1 MDDVPSTD
9 PSPGKDSPEVLEAR
23 LTRLEAEVR
32 MLRADV
38 ARLAN
43 TVRAE
48 PPPAS
53 ARPEERQ
60 PSPADAPSPAH
71 EAPSA
76 GPEDTT
82 KPPLWYRVQH
92 VLEGENWLNLIGIG
106 LLLFGVLFLFKYAID
121 QGWITPL
128 VRIAAGV
135 GIGVGLMGAGGRLK
149 KARPALSQ
157 VLLGGGIAVLYAS
170 TFAAYQLYDLLP
182 YALAFATMVG
192 ITGVA
197 FGLSVRQGRA
207 VLAVIGTA
215 GGLATPFLLYVE
227 GGTLAGLA
235 GYTSLVLLGAGAIY
249 WRHAW
254 ATLAWTAFG
263 GGTLA
268 LLAGAVDILFNAST
282 TMSVDRAAFQGSLLV
297 LLAISGFIPT
307 IRVLRAGS
315 RSAEPTPW
323 TPVVLALGAPLV
335 VLTLTAA
342 AWDLPDLAMG
352 LIALGSALG
361 YAGGYV
367 RLATG
372 TAGRLAQAHGL
383 AAAALAIVAWHLFFE
398 VPARAL
404 FLAAEAVLL
413 LSVARGQGVASFAW
427 AGRALL
433 AGVATLVLNYLVDV
447 PALQPPFFNGP
458 AIALG
463 LAIGCGVLAALV
475 TQRSVLRVV
484 YASAAHGLALGWL
497 LHQLVPLPN
506 GQAYASIAWAIYA
519 LLLLAIGVRTRRL
532 FLRRVAF
539 GTLLLLVAKLFF
551 VDLAQLSAGWR
562 ILLFLGIGASFLVLS
577 YAFPS
582 LWQPPPAERSSNEP
596 SSEEPPSE
604 DVPV

>member
-9 PSPGKDSPEVLEAR
+9 PSPGEDARDPLEAR

-32 MLRADV
+32 TLRADV
-38 ARLAN
+38 ARLAE
-43 TVRAE
+43 TVRAA
-48 PPPAS
+48 PPPA
-53 ARPEERQ
+53 AAAPEDRPA
-60 PSPADAPSPAH
+60 SPAEAPSPTR

-76 GPEDTT
+76 APEDPT
-82 KPPLWYRVQH
+82 KRSLWHRVQH
-92 VLEGENWLNLIGIG
+92 VLEGANWLNLIGIG

-128 VRIAAGV
+128 VRVAAGV
-135 GIGVGLMGAGGRLK
+135 GIGIGLMVAGGRLK
-149 KARPALSQ
+149 EARPALSQ
-157 VLLGGGIAVLYAS
+157 VLLGGGIAALYAS
-170 TFAAYQLYDLLP
+170 IFAAYQLYELLP
-182 YALAFATMVG
+182 YALAFAAMVG

-197 FGLSVRQGRA
+197 FALSVRQDRA

-254 ATLAWTAFG
+254 ATLAWTAFVV
-263 GGTLA
+263 GTLA

-282 TMSVDRAAFQGSLLV
+282 TMNVDRAAFQGSVLV
-297 LLAISGFIPT
+297 LLAISGFIPSM
-307 IRVLRAGS
+307 RALRTVTAK
-315 RSAEPTPW
+315 PTPW
-323 TPVVLALGAPLV
+323 TPVLLALGAPVV

-367 RLATG
+367 RLHRAT
-372 TAGRLAQAHGL
+372 ASRLAQAHGL
-383 AAAALAIVAWHLFFE
+383 AAAALAIVAWHQFFE

-413 LSVARGQGVASFAW
+413 LTLARWQGAASFAW

-433 AGVATLVLNYLVDV
+433 AGVASLVLNYLVYV
-447 PALQPPFFNGP
+447 PALQPPLLNGP
-458 AIALG
+458 ALALG
-463 LAIGCGVLAALV
+463 LAILGGGLAALLA
-475 TQRSVLRVV
+475 QRSVLRVV
-484 YASAAHGLALGWL
+484 YASAAHGLTLGWL

-519 LLLLAIGVRTRRL
+519 LVLLAIGVRTQRFL
-532 FLRRVAF
+532 LRRVAL
-539 GTLLLLVAKLFF
+539 GTLLLLVAKLFV

-562 ILLFLGIGASFLVLS
+562 ILLFLGIGASFLLLS

-582 LWQPPPAERSSNEP
+582 LWQPPGVEP
-596 SSEEPPSE
+596 SPEEPASE
-604 DVPV
+604 DVPA

>member
-1 MDDVPSTD
+1 M
-9 PSPGKDSPEVLEAR
+9 
-23 LTRLEAEVR
+23 
-32 MLRADV
+32 
-38 ARLAN
+38 
-43 TVRAE
+43 
-48 PPPAS
+48 
-53 ARPEERQ
+53 
-60 PSPADAPSPAH
+60 
-71 EAPSA
+71 
-76 GPEDTT
+76 
-82 KPPLWYRVQH
+82 
-92 VLEGENWLNLIGIG
+92 
-106 LLLFGVLFLFKYAID
+106 
-121 QGWITPL
+121 
-128 VRIAAGV
+128 
-135 GIGVGLMGAGGRLK
+135 
-149 KARPALSQ
+149 
-157 VLLGGGIAVLYAS
+157 LLGGGIAALYAS
-170 TFAAYQLYDLLP
+170 IFAAYQLYDLLP

-197 FGLSVRQGRA
+197 FGLSVRQDRA

-254 ATLAWTAFG
+254 ATLAWTAFA

-268 LLAGAVDILFNAST
+268 LLAGAVDIIFNAST

-297 LLAISGFIPT
+297 LLAVSGFIPS

-367 RLATG
+367 RLHGG

-383 AAAALAIVAWHLFFE
+383 AAAALAIVAWSLFFE
-398 VPARAL
+398 VPVRAL

-413 LSVARGQGVASFAW
+413 LTLARWQGAASFAW

-433 AGVATLVLNYLVDV
+433 AGVASLVLNYLVYV
-447 PALQPPFFNGP
+447 PALQPPLFNGP

-463 LAIGCGVLAALV
+463 LAILCGVLAAVLA
-475 TQRSVLRVV
+475 QRSVLRVV

-519 LLLLAIGVRTRRL
+519 LVLLAIGVRTRRL
-532 FLRRVAF
+532 LLRRVAL

-562 ILLFLGIGASFLVLS
+562 ILLFLGIGASFLLLS

-582 LWQPPPAERSSNEP
+582 LWQPPAESSP
-596 SSEEPPSE
+596 EEPPPE
-604 DVPV
+604 DILA

>member
-9 PSPGKDSPEVLEAR
+9 PSPGEDARDVLEAR

-32 MLRADV
+32 TLRADV
-38 ARLAN
+38 ARLAE

-53 ARPEERQ
+53 AMPEDRQ
-60 PSPADAPSPAH
+60 PSPAEAPSPAP

-76 GPEDTT
+76 GLEDTT
-82 KPPLWYRVQH
+82 KPPLWHRVQH
-92 VLEGENWLNLIGIG
+92 AVEGENLLNLIGIG

-128 VRIAAGV
+128 VRVAAGA
-135 GIGVGLMGAGGRLK
+135 GIGIGLMVAGGRLK
-149 KARPALSQ
+149 EARPALSQ
-157 VLLGGGIAVLYAS
+157 VLLGGGIAALYAS
-170 TFAAYQLYDLLP
+170 IFAAYQLYDLLP
-182 YALAFATMVG
+182 YALAFAAMVG

-197 FGLSVRQGRA
+197 FGLSVRQDRA

-254 ATLAWTAFG
+254 ATLAWTAFA

-268 LLAGAVDILFNAST
+268 LLAGAVDIIFNAST
-282 TMSVDRAAFQGSLLV
+282 TMNVDRAAFQGSLLV
-297 LLAISGFIPT
+297 LLAISGFIPS
-307 IRVLRAGS
+307 IRVLRAGP
-315 RSAEPTPW
+315 RAAKPTPW
-323 TPVVLALGAPLV
+323 TPVALALGAPLV

-342 AWDLPDLAMG
+342 AWDLADLAMG

-367 RLATG
+367 RLYGA

-413 LSVARGQGVASFAW
+413 LTLARWQGAASFAW
-427 AGRALL
+427 AGRAVL
-433 AGVATLVLNYLVDV
+433 AGVASLVLNYLVYV
-447 PALQPPFFNGP
+447 PALQPPLFNGP

-463 LAIGCGVLAALV
+463 LAIGCGVLAALLA
-475 TQRSVLRVV
+475 QRSVLRVV
-484 YASAAHGLALGWL
+484 YVSAAHGLALGWL

-519 LLLLAIGVRTRRL
+519 LVLLAIGVRTRRL
-532 FLRRVAF
+532 LLRRVAL

-562 ILLFLGIGASFLVLS
+562 ILLFLGIGASFLLLS

-582 LWQPPPAERSSNEP
+582 LWQPPAAESSPEE
-596 SSEEPPSE
+596 SSPEEPPSG
-604 DVPV
+604 DLSA